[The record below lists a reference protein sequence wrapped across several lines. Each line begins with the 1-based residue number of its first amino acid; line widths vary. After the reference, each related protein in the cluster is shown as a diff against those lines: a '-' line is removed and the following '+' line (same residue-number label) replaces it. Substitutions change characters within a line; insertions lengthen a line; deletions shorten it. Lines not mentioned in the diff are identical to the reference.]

1 MPAPRFA
8 ILVDGTRLSAA
19 DLGRVSA
26 LEIHEGDDVM
36 GRALIRFRLGQ
47 GAEGTY
53 PTLDDGPFEPG
64 AEIQISLAAPGGTDQ
79 ILFTGMLSL
88 LRPHFEEIEANAYLE
103 VVASDHAM
111 VLAAEDRA
119 ASYPDAS
126 DSDAAREI
134 CDRYGL
140 GLVADETD
148 ARLGAD
154 DLLLIQRSDD
164 WSFLRHL
171 ARRNG
176 FVVFFEPDPATGE
189 PLCHFHA
196 RKLDE
201 PPQADLTI
209 LRENANLEWID
220 FQVAHDRP
228 LQRSAAA
235 IDAVAK
241 RLVRADMASG
251 EATLGESLFAA
262 DAEGGVVRAGA
273 DGAIRHLRGALPR
286 DVALNAH
293 AMGRMAQDHMMIE
306 ARGTLDPALYRGLL
320 RPHRPVL
327 IKGVGD
333 RLTGTYYVT
342 DVLTTMQDG
351 DLRQSFSAVTNALGR
366 SGGEDFGQSAE
377 EEEPA

>member
-8 ILVDGTRLSAA
+8 IQVDGSRLSAA
-19 DLGRVSA
+19 DLGRVSG

-36 GRALIRFRLGQ
+36 GRALIRFSLKQ

-53 PTLDDGPFEPG
+53 PLLDDGPFEPG
-64 AEIQISLAAPGGTDQ
+64 AEIRITLAAPGGSDQ
-79 ILFTGMLSL
+79 VLFTGILAL
-88 LRPHFEEIEANAYLE
+88 LRPHFEDIEANGYLE

-111 VLAAEDRA
+111 VLAAEDRV

-126 DSDAAREI
+126 DSDAAADI
-134 CDRYGL
+134 CGRYGL
-140 GLVADETD
+140 TLEADETD

-176 FVVFFEPDPATGE
+176 FVAFFEADPATGE
-189 PLCHFHA
+189 PVCHFHA
-196 RKLDE
+196 RKLEE

-209 LRENANLEWID
+209 LRDNANLEWID

-228 LQRSAAA
+228 QQRTAAA

-241 RLVRADMASG
+241 RLVRADAGSA
-251 EATLGESLFAA
+251 EAALGESLFAV

-273 DGAIRHLRGALPR
+273 GAAVRHLRGALPR

-293 AMGRMAQDHMMIE
+293 AAGRMARDHMVIE
-306 ARGTLDPALYRGLL
+306 ARGSLDPALYRGLL
-320 RPHRPVL
+320 RAHRPVL

-333 RLTGTYYVT
+333 RFTGTYYVT
-342 DVLTTMQDG
+342 DVLTTMEDG
-351 DLRQSFSAVTNALGR
+351 TLRQSFSAVTNALGR
-366 SGGEDFGQSAE
+366 RGGEDFGQSAE
-377 EEEPA
+377 EEEPL